1 MWNVYVDKSVDRKL
15 KKIPNPDKER
25 IQNAIDILEYSPEK
39 LDIKPLIGRPGY
51 RLRVVSWRLLMDMNF
66 ETSEIFVYMLG
77 SRGDIYEQ

>member
-1 MWNVYVDKSVDRKL
+1 MWNVHVDKSVDRKL

-25 IQNAIDILEYSPEK
+25 IQNAIDILEYSPV
-39 LDIKPLIGRPGY
+39 IGRPGY

-77 SRGDIYEQ
+77 SRGDIYKQ